1 MSSAPPP
8 PPPAVGAKRPAPSS
22 SQPPLIPPCK
32 IELHDDPVLSAIGG
46 TRVAHEAYE
55 FDDQTGAQQIGE
67 GTYGR
72 VYVGRD
78 RATGERVA
86 LKKMRM
92 ETEREGFPITA
103 LREIKILSSIRHPNV
118 VNLREIVRSKGAL

>member
-1 MSSAPPP
+1 MAAPPP
-8 PPPAVGAKRPAPSS
+8 SVGAKRAAAAAPLNAHPSPAS
-22 SQPPLIPPCK
+22 K
-32 IELHDDPVLSAIGG
+32 IELHDDPVLAAVGG
-46 TRVAHEAYE
+46 TRVAQDAYE

-72 VYVGRD
+72 VYIGRD

-118 VNLREIVRSKGAL
+118 VNLREIVRSKGA

>member
-1 MSSAPPP
+1 MATAAAGTKRAAPGPAAP
-8 PPPAVGAKRPAPSS
+8 PPPAVPDAR
-22 SQPPLIPPCK
+22 L
-32 IELHDDPVLSAIGG
+32 ELHDDPVLAPGIGG
-46 TRVAHEAYE
+46 TRVAQDAYE

-72 VYVGRD
+72 VYIGRD

-118 VNLREIVRSKGAL
+118 VNLREIVRSKGERAR